1 MPDLPNDGPEVTDAI
16 VIDGVEYVKG
26 EVRDISLR
34 AEAIAPEYLVA
45 GKVPAAKAELVAL
58 DGRLTPA
65 ARHYRLSGLPW
76 DCRVQLNYGGPP
88 DVDRLRLLLE
98 TDLGRVSE

>member
-34 AEAIAPEYLVA
+34 AEAIAPAYLVA
-45 GKVPAAKAELVAL
+45 DKAPAIQAELVAL

-76 DCRVQLNYGGPP
+76 DCHVQLNYGGSP
-88 DVDRLRLLLE
+88 DVDRLRLLIE
-98 TDLGRVSE
+98 TDLAEVVE